1 MPEALKKAYRRV
13 VRNSNGIGLR
23 VAFFDAETGA
33 ELSSL
38 EGYTVIDQ
46 GVNPPVGADTPSE
59 GSTNTDSDSS
69 SGGGGGSSSD
79 NSNYWKEWYENPNVS
94 KGSGN
99 IIEDLKAAFHTA
111 SDLKRDIPL
120 NVKGTVAEALGL
132 TTADPVGFLS
142 KSDYNKVQEFKTGA
156 TDEAIP
162 TTHGSISPNVV
173 EGTSTGKS
181 YDSTVGSQLVSTG
194 NTSNG
199 VSVPNVSDGI
209 RSIGEAIDVALA
221 SVNPKETM
229 LKIVD
234 GMSDQEVGNFA
245 KIMGEASGKPLN
257 IFEAATLAV
266 APGVARGPLKESLDS
281 VPVSITSNL
290 AEIFGNIGN
299 LAETFGNSVNS
310 IQQVEDFIGRLLPP
324 SSTQSSGSTYSQ
336 TPIPATKTQGI
347 IDQQN
352 APNVQ
357 AAVAAAK
364 KTNDPLEVAK
374 AWLGYDEANPE
385 QAQALSA
392 FFTKAGISDPS
403 TGGALDPN
411 KTAWCAAWLN
421 GVLFESGIEG
431 SGSPVAKS
439 FLDVGESVGNGDVQ
453 VGDIIV
459 LDRPATNATWD
470 GHVGIVSS
478 INPDGTYQVLGGNQN
493 NSVSISTYGANNV
506 VGFRRVTKPAVEQ
519 ELNDPNVMQ
528 AIAKGQTSIQEEVS
542 YVNPRLASVL
552 ESLNKSYSN
561 QGFPTPTPP
570 VAKPPLT
577 AADGLVIPWEPT
589 HTTPTSLPSSAVN
602 PSSFVNNTNTNMQD
616 DLMAAAPTTK
626 VDDVGAIDDA
636 FGGSTNTS
644 SQASAYAPNTEEST
658 KDMTG
663 PYSLNDKER
672 ERILVQTVLGEAS
685 GEGVEGMLAVANVI
699 KNRALSGAYPP
710 DPKDVATQKKQ
721 FSAWNAVSEGGNN
734 PAATFPVG
742 SPEYKEALKIVQSVF
757 NNTMPD
763 NTYGS
768 LQFHTNN
775 ITPYWADEAIT
786 EGVGAMSI
794 GNHTFYPTKEP
805 SPVFTPAS
813 SFGAKEAFMTKQP
826 DKNTPIDIM
835 PALSVSSN
843 SSPVGSMPSFG
854 SLSNFS
860 SDASSNSSPVGS
872 MPSFGSLSNFSSD
885 ADQKTTGLMSKA
897 SDGSNVSSNTSIDNS
912 ATPTSDKNSSSSS
925 NSSSTSSSGGSSN
938 YSPVGSMPSFGSLSS
953 FMADPTSTKTTNSGT
968 GTTTTSSGS
977 SSGFM
982 AGPTSTK
989 TTNSGTG
996 TTTKSTSDKTTNSG
1010 TGTTITSSGSWSYL
1024 Y

>member
-111 SDLKRDIPL
+111 SALKRDIPL

-506 VGFRRVTKPAVEQ
+506 VGLRRVTKPAVEQ
-519 ELNDPNVMQ
+519 ELNAPNVMQ

-626 VDDVGAIDDA
+626 VDAVGDIDDA

-860 SDASSNSSPVGS
+860 SDA
-872 MPSFGSLSNFSSD
+872 
-885 ADQKTTGLMSKA
+885 DQKTTGLMSKA

-912 ATPTSDKNSSSSS
+912 AKPTSDSNRSSSTRSSASTSGSYTDIISNSVKSTSDKNASSSS
-925 NSSSTSSSGGSSN
+925 
-938 YSPVGSMPSFGSLSS
+938 
-953 FMADPTSTKTTNSGT
+953 
-968 GTTTTSSGS
+968 S

-996 TTTKSTSDKTTNSG
+996 TTTTKSTSDKNAP
-1010 TGTTITSSGSWSYL
+1010 TSSTPKSTPSNSTL
-1024 Y
+1024 NSFM

>member
-245 KIMGEASGKPLN
+245 TIMGEASGKPLN

-281 VPVSITSNL
+281 VPVSINSNL

-310 IQQVEDFIGRLLPP
+310 VQQVADFVGRLLPP
-324 SSTQSSGSTYSQ
+324 PISTQSSGSTYSQ

-835 PALSVSSN
+835 PASGGSSR

-912 ATPTSDKNSSSSS
+912 AKPTSDSNRSSSTRSSASTSGSYTDIISNSVKSTSDKNASSSS
-925 NSSSTSSSGGSSN
+925 
-938 YSPVGSMPSFGSLSS
+938 
-953 FMADPTSTKTTNSGT
+953 
-968 GTTTTSSGS
+968 S

-996 TTTKSTSDKTTNSG
+996 TTTTKSTSDKNAP
-1010 TGTTITSSGSWSYL
+1010 TSSTPKSTPSNSTL
-1024 Y
+1024 NSFM

>member
-173 EGTSTGKS
+173 EGTSTGKP
-181 YDSTVGSQLVSTG
+181 YDSTVGSQLLSTG

-245 KIMGEASGKPLN
+245 TIMGEASGKPLN

-281 VPVSITSNL
+281 VPVSINSNL

-310 IQQVEDFIGRLLPP
+310 VQQVADFVGRLLPP
-324 SSTQSSGSTYSQ
+324 PISTQSSGSTYSQ

-835 PALSVSSN
+835 PASGGSSR

-912 ATPTSDKNSSSSS
+912 AKPTSDSNRSSSTRSSASTSGSYTDIISNSVKSTSDKNASSSS
-925 NSSSTSSSGGSSN
+925 
-938 YSPVGSMPSFGSLSS
+938 
-953 FMADPTSTKTTNSGT
+953 
-968 GTTTTSSGS
+968 S

-996 TTTKSTSDKTTNSG
+996 TTTTSSGSSSTTKSTSDKNAP
-1010 TGTTITSSGSWSYL
+1010 TSSTPKSTPSNSTL
-1024 Y
+1024 NSFM